1 MTRQG
6 SPLKSIRQR
15 LLLLVFL
22 ALLPAFLAAGW
33 VVALAYQNEKE
44 LLENSLRNTTRALSW
59 VVARDLTRRA
69 DLARVLADSPLLD
82 AGAASSAQDLAQFS
96 LRVQRAIAP
105 MAGWAELHSSK
116 GLLLSTRAL
125 PAGASVASTKL
136 EASPLEDSPTIR
148 SLQDAGDGAGLLAH
162 VVHPVR
168 RGGQTEINLKLTIL
182 PQEMQA
188 LIDQQELPPDAVA
201 TILDDRGTVIARHP
215 NGAKYLGA
223 KATPDMLEMFKT
235 QTEGLFESIS
245 LDGVPT
251 VGYFASSPQGW
262 TYLTALP
269 RDQYKSSVPNAVGP
283 LLVFATW
290 LLALA
295 LGGALWV
302 ARGIAEPVLA
312 LKQLASRMRAGKIT
326 EDRPSGIAEIDQV
339 ATALHQTAAELHG
352 ARENLERQVQGAVT
366 RTKIAEQ
373 RISQG
378 LRVEALGRL
387 TGGVAHDFNN
397 LLGIIS
403 NNAHLIQRQ
412 DQENALQ
419 APLSATLRAVDVG
432 SRLTQNL
439 MRFAGRQRVRAVPLE
454 ICPHLDDAQALIRIV
469 LGSRVQLCLQ
479 CPPGLPRITVDAS
492 ELELALIN
500 LALNARE
507 AMPEGGQVHLDARMA
522 DAVEKADL
530 PPGQYLRLAMS
541 DNGSGIDPGMLTH
554 IFEPFFTTKP
564 AGKGTGL
571 GLSQVYGFCQQA
583 GGSATISSRPGEGAT
598 VSMLLPVTAQRVALD
613 ASHAPTRKSP
623 RSRPI
628 DGLRLLLVED
638 NPDLAETTE
647 HLLRAQG
654 FRVARALSAAQALKY
669 ADDGEPFDLV
679 LSDVV
684 MPGEMDGL
692 MLARRLRLRY
702 PRLPIVLISGYSTA
716 LVEEYDFTVLHKP
729 CAPGELVAALRQA
742 IDEAA
747 ASDFSPLV

>member
-1 MTRQG
+1 MR
-6 SPLKSIRQR
+6 SIRLR
-15 LLLLVFL
+15 LLVLVFS

-33 VVALAYQNEKE
+33 VIGQAYQKEKE

-59 VVARDLTRRA
+59 VVGRDLTRRV
-69 DLARVLADSPLLD
+69 DLARVLAESQLLD
-82 AGAASSAQDLAQFS
+82 DGTALSAQDLAEFS
-96 LRVQRAIAP
+96 MLARRAMAP
-105 MAGWAELHSSK
+105 MAGWVELHSPK
-116 GLLLSTRAL
+116 GLLLSTRVL
-125 PAGASVASTKL
+125 PAGASVASL
-136 EASPLEDSPTIR
+136 NLDALPLVDSPVVH
-148 SLQDAGDGAGLLAH
+148 SLHDAGDGAGLLAD
-162 VVHPVR
+162 VVQPVR
-168 RGGQTEINLKLTIL
+168 RGGQTVLNLKLTIL

-188 LIDQQELPPDAVA
+188 LIDQQELPAHAIA
-201 TILDDRGTVIARHP
+201 TILDDRGILVARHP
-215 NGAKYLGA
+215 GAATFVGA
-223 KATPDMLEMFKT
+223 KASPDMLKRFNE
-235 QTEGLFESIS
+235 QTEGLFESVS

-269 RDQYKSSVPNAVGP
+269 RDRYSSAVPSAVGP
-283 LLVFATW
+283 LLLGATL

-295 LGGALWV
+295 LAAALWV

-326 EDRPSGIAEIDQV
+326 EGRPSGIAEIDQV
-339 ATALHQTAAELHG
+339 ANALHETAAELHG
-352 ARENLERQVQGAVT
+352 ARANLERQVQDAVA

-403 NNAHLIQRQ
+403 NSAHLIQRQ
-412 DQENALQ
+412 DKENAWQ

-454 ICPHLDDAQALIRIV
+454 ICPYLDDAQALIRIV
-469 LGSRVQLCLQ
+469 LGSRVQLSVQ
-479 CPPGLPRITVDAS
+479 CASGLPRITVDAS

-500 LALNARE
+500 LALNARD
-507 AMPEGGQVHLDARMA
+507 AMLEGGQVHIEARMA
-522 DAVEKADL
+522 DAVETADL
-530 PPGQYLRLAMS
+530 PPGLYLRLAMR
-541 DNGSGIDPGMLTH
+541 DNGSGVDPGALTH

-583 GGSATISSRPGEGAT
+583 GGSATIASRPGEGTT

-647 HLLRAQG
+647 HLLMAHG
-654 FRVARALSAAQALKY
+654 FRVARALSAAQALEY

-692 MLARRLRLRY
+692 MMARRLRLRY

>member
-1 MTRQG
+1 MN
-6 SPLKSIRQR
+6 SIRLR
-15 LLLLVFL
+15 LLVLVFS
-22 ALLPAFLAAGW
+22 ALLPGFLAAGW

-44 LLENSLRNTTRALSW
+44 LLESSLRNTTRALSW

-69 DLARVLADSPLLD
+69 DLARVLSESQTLD
-82 AGAASSAQDLAQFS
+82 AGADLSAES
-96 LRVQRAIAP
+96 RARFALQARSALGP
-105 MAGWAELHSSK
+105 VGSWVELHSSE
-116 GLLLSTRAL
+116 GLLLSTRD
-125 PAGASVASTKL
+125 ASGLANSGVSRQADDASQLVNEPTL
-136 EASPLEDSPTIR
+136 RPLYDW
-148 SLQDAGDGAGLLAH
+148 GDGAGFRAA
-162 VVHPVR
+162 VVQPVQ
-168 RGGQTEINLKLTIL
+168 RGGKTVLNIVVSVL
-182 PQEMQA
+182 PSEMQA
-188 LIDQQELPPDAVA
+188 LIDQQTLPAHAIAAIVDHKGV
-201 TILDDRGTVIARHP
+201 LVARHP
-215 NGAKYLGA
+215 GGVQFVGTS
-223 KATPDMLEMFKT
+223 ATPDMRVRFR
-235 QTEGLFESIS
+235 QQDEGWFESVS
-245 LDGVPT
+245 LDGVSA
-251 VGYFASSPQGW
+251 VGYYANAPQGW
-262 TYLTALP
+262 TYVTALP
-269 RDQYKSSVPNAVGP
+269 SERYASALPAALLP
-283 LLVFATW
+283 LLLGATL

-295 LGGALWV
+295 LGGTLWV
-302 ARGIAEPVLA
+302 ARSISAPVLS
-312 LKQLASRMRAGKIT
+312 LKQLALRMRAGKVT
-326 EDRPSGIAEIDQV
+326 QEMPSGIAEIDQV
-339 ATALHQTAAELHG
+339 ATALHHAATELQG
-352 ARENLERQVQGAVT
+352 ARAHLERQVEDAVAHT
-366 RTKIAEQ
+366 RAAEQ
-373 RISQG
+373 RISQS

-403 NNAHLIQRQ
+403 NSAHLIQRQ
-412 DQENALQ
+412 DTAGALK

-454 ICPHLDDAQALIRIV
+454 ICPYLDDAQALIRIV
-469 LGSRVQLCLQ
+469 LGSRVQLSVK

-500 LALNARE
+500 LALNARD
-507 AMPEGGQVHLDARMA
+507 AMSEGGQVHLDARMA

-541 DNGSGIDPGMLTH
+541 DNGSGIDPGTLTH
-554 IFEPFFTTKP
+554 IFEPFFSTKP
-564 AGKGTGL
+564 TGKGTGL

-583 GGSATISSRPGEGAT
+583 GGSATIASRPGDGAT
-598 VSMLLPVTAQRVALD
+598 VSMLLPVTVQRGALD
-613 ASHAPTRKSP
+613 ASHAPTRKSA

-638 NPDLAETTE
+638 IPDLAETTE
-647 HLLRAQG
+647 HLLKAHG

-729 CAPGELVAALRQA
+729 CAPGELLAALRQA